1 MKNLDIEESNQIE
14 NVKRIV
20 ESKVREN
27 IQTSW
32 KDKYQEAINML
43 VDNGRNYE
51 DAQNGAFEFFV
62 NKMTEPQERKIH
74 EEMSE
79 LKSAVEESIKT
90 IMEKVNEVE
99 TQISA
104 LDNQ

>member
-1 MKNLDIEESNQIE
+1 MDIEESNQIE

-27 IQTSW
+27 IQTIW

-51 DAQNGAFEFFV
+51 DAQDGAFEFFV
-62 NKMTEPQERKIH
+62 YKMAEPQERKIH
-74 EEMSE
+74 EEMSGM
-79 LKSAVEESIKT
+79 KSAVEESIKT
-90 IMEKVNEVE
+90 IIEKMNEVE

>member
-1 MKNLDIEESNQIE
+1 MDIEESNQIE
-14 NVKRIV
+14 NIKRIV

-27 IQTSW
+27 IQTVW

-43 VDNGRNYE
+43 VNNGRNYE

-74 EEMSE
+74 EEMSGM
-79 LKSAVEESIKT
+79 KSAVEDSVKT
-90 IMEKVNEVE
+90 IMEKMSEVE

>member
-1 MKNLDIEESNQIE
+1 MDTEENNQIE

-27 IQTSW
+27 IQTVW
-32 KDKYQEAINML
+32 KGKYQEAINML
-43 VDNGRNYE
+43 VNNGRNYE

-62 NKMTEPQERKIH
+62 IKMIEPQEWKIH

-79 LKSAVEESIKT
+79 LRLAVEKSIKM
-90 IMEKVNEVE
+90 IMEKMNEVE

-104 LDNQ
+104 LDHQ

>member
-1 MKNLDIEESNQIE
+1 MKYLDIEESNQIE
-14 NVKRIV
+14 NFKKIV

-27 IQTSW
+27 IQNVW
-32 KDKYQEAINML
+32 MDKYQEAINML
-43 VDNGRNYE
+43 VNNGRNYE

-74 EEMSE
+74 EEMSGM
-79 LKSAVEESIKT
+79 KSAVEDSVRT
-90 IMEKVNEVE
+90 ITEKMNEVE

-104 LDNQ
+104 LDH

>member
-1 MKNLDIEESNQIE
+1 MNNEENNQIE
-14 NVKRIV
+14 NFKKIV

-27 IQTSW
+27 IQNVW
-32 KDKYQEAINML
+32 MDKYQEAINML

>member
-1 MKNLDIEESNQIE
+1 MNNEENNQIE
-14 NVKRIV
+14 NFKKIV

-27 IQTSW
+27 IQNVW
-32 KDKYQEAINML
+32 MDKYQEAINML
-43 VDNGRNYE
+43 VENGRNYE

-90 IMEKVNEVE
+90 IMEKVNEVD

>member
-1 MKNLDIEESNQIE
+1 MNNEENNQIE
-14 NVKRIV
+14 NFKKIV

-27 IQTSW
+27 IQNVW
-32 KDKYQEAINML
+32 MDKYQEAINML
-43 VDNGRNYE
+43 VENGRNYE

>member
-1 MKNLDIEESNQIE
+1 MDIEERNQIE

-27 IQTSW
+27 IQTVW

-43 VDNGRNYE
+43 VNNGRNYE
-51 DAQNGAFEFFV
+51 DAQNCAFEFFV
-62 NKMTEPQERKIH
+62 YKLTEPQERKIH

-90 IMEKVNEVE
+90 IMEKINEIE

-104 LDNQ
+104 LDHQ

>member
-1 MKNLDIEESNQIE
+1 MDTEENNQIE

-43 VDNGRNYE
+43 VNSGRNYE

-74 EEMSE
+74 EEMSGM
-79 LKSAVEESIKT
+79 KSAVEDSVNT
-90 IMEKVNEVE
+90 IREKMNEVE

-104 LDNQ
+104 LDHQ

>member
-1 MKNLDIEESNQIE
+1 MDIEERNQIE

-32 KDKYQEAINML
+32 KDKYQEAIKML
-43 VDNGRNYE
+43 VNSGRNYE

-74 EEMSE
+74 EEMSGM
-79 LKSAVEESIKT
+79 KSAVEDSVKT
-90 IMEKVNEVE
+90 IMEKMNEVE

-104 LDNQ
+104 LDHQ

>member
-1 MKNLDIEESNQIE
+1 MDTEENNQIE

-27 IQTSW
+27 IQTVW
-32 KDKYQEAINML
+32 KDKYQEAIKML
-43 VDNGRNYE
+43 VNSGRNYE

-74 EEMSE
+74 EEMSGM
-79 LKSAVEESIKT
+79 KSAVEDSVKT
-90 IMEKVNEVE
+90 IMEKMSEVE